1 MCSILIDLIQLVLQ
15 LLWVLLIATIA
26 GAVVQSLA
34 SNLGVVTG
42 QFPYVVL
49 IKFSWVVVNA
59 LILVIHLDFSGITDS
74 F

>member
-1 MCSILIDLIQLVLQ
+1 MIDLIQLVLQ

-42 QFPYVVL
+42 QFFHVVL
-49 IKFSWVVVNA
+49 IRFFWIAVNA
-59 LILVIHLDFSGITDS
+59 LILVIHLDFSRMLDS